1 MAYAGAGSRIF
12 VLFLLIA
19 ALGLGGVLWFD
30 YLGLLDAKE
39 TFAPA
44 LRLVGIR
51 PPTKVEDL
59 ESPVVLDIERTKKQW
74 EALELKREELDA
86 RETALDEQEQEIVQM
101 LDALEEEKKALEE
114 REKTFNDLVNRYEN
128 RDTNLRQIAAYLE
141 GMPPEAA
148 VERILKMDDQ
158 DAIDLLRTSQKRADE
173 SGETSIVAYW
183 MTLMPPERAAQL
195 KRKML
200 LKPGG

>member
-12 VLFLLIA
+12 VLILLIV
-19 ALGLGGVLWFD
+19 ALTLAGLLWFD

-44 LRLVGIR
+44 LKLVGIN
-51 PPTKVEDL
+51 PPTKVEDV
-59 ESPVVLDIERTKKQW
+59 ESPVVLDVERSKKQW
-74 EALELKREELDA
+74 EALMLKQEELDA
-86 RETALDEQEQEIVQM
+86 REKSLDAKEQEINQM
-101 LDALEEEKKALEE
+101 LETLEEETQALEE
-114 REKTFNDLVNRYEN
+114 REKTFNERVKRYDN
-128 RDTNLRQIAAYLE
+128 RDTNLRQLAAYLE

-148 VERILKMDDQ
+148 VERLLEMDDQ

-173 SGETSIVAYW
+173 EGRSSIVAYW
-183 MTLMPPERAAQL
+183 LTLMPADRAAQL

-200 LKPGG
+200 LKPEG